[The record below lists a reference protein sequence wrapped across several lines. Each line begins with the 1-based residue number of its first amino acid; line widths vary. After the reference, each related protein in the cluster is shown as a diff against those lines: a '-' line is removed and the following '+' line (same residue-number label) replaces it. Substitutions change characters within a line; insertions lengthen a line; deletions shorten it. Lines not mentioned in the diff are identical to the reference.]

1 MQRPTMAT
9 CQLAHYGQTTPKSC
23 ANTPFLVKLEKND
36 NGMANVE
43 LKGTIITCNNVSC
56 SAALS
61 DMYGDTTNPLADRL
75 SGKNTQCEQ
84 CKSGEFQPAY
94 DANEYLGVVHDAQL
108 SKSAVVA
115 CQVNGMFNAL
125 TGAAVGVN

>member
-23 ANTPFLVKLEKND
+23 SNTPFLVLLEKND
-36 NGMANVE
+36 SGMANVE
-43 LKGTIITCNNVSC
+43 LKGTIITCNNASC

-61 DMYGDTTNPLADRL
+61 DVYGDTGSPLAARL
-75 SGKNTQCEQ
+75 SGTDPTCQQ
-84 CKSGEFQPAY
+84 CKSGQFVPTHTAK
-94 DANEYLGVVHDAQL
+94 DYLGVVHDAQL

>member
-61 DMYGDTTNPLADRL
+61 DMYGNTANPLADRL
-75 SGKNTQCEQ
+75 SGTDTACQQCT
-84 CKSGEFQPAY
+84 SGKFQPAWV
-94 DANEYLGVVHDAQL
+94 ANEYLGVVHDAQL